1 MAVALGPLTDRFYRW
16 PSLLLTLAAIFWAG
30 NTVAGRLAVGEI
42 SPFMLTFLRWLLV
55 LAALWPVY
63 GREVRKHWPQIK
75 PQLGSI
81 VVLAA
86 LGMTGFNA
94 LYYVAAHYTSAI
106 NIGILQGSMPIFVLT
121 GAYLAHGT
129 RASLV
134 QQAGVLIT
142 ALGVVVVA
150 TRGAPLQILGV
161 DLNWGDLAMLAAC
174 ALYAA
179 YTVGLRDRPSMPGT
193 AFFTLLAL
201 ISAITSVP
209 LVIAEGLAMGFKLPT
224 PTGLL
229 ITAWVAIFPSCLSQI
244 FYLRGVDLIG
254 PGRAGV
260 YINLVPVFAAAMAV
274 VLINEP
280 FAPFHGLALVLVL
293 GGIWLA
299 QRTQASK

>member
-1 MAVALGPLTDRFYRW
+1 
-16 PSLLLTLAAIFWAG
+16 
-30 NTVAGRLAVGEI
+30 
-42 SPFMLTFLRWLLV
+42 
-55 LAALWPVY
+55 
-63 GREVRKHWPQIK
+63 
-75 PQLGSI
+75 
-81 VVLAA
+81 
-86 LGMTGFNA
+86 
-94 LYYVAAHYTSAI
+94 
-106 NIGILQGSMPIFVLT
+106 
-121 GAYLAHGT
+121 
-129 RASLV
+129 
-134 QQAGVLIT
+134 
-142 ALGVVVVA
+142 VA

-201 ISAITSVP
+201 ISAVTSVP
-209 LVIAEGLAMGFKLPT
+209 LVIAEGLAMGFELPT
-224 PTGLL
+224 LTGLL
-229 ITAWVAIFPSCLSQI
+229 ITAWVAIFPSCLAQI